1 MTRATDVIGKPVV
14 SADTGR
20 KLGTVGDLLLDD
32 SGRAL
37 VGLVVRHGALR
48 REDVLSADQVQS
60 LGADAVVSRSDRLI
74 DAKEW
79 HGGHARN
86 RDGGSMPD

>member
-48 REDVLSADQVQS
+48 REEILNADQVQS
-60 LGADAVVSRSDRLI
+60 YPSAHGAIPLQ
-74 DAKEW
+74 
-79 HGGHARN
+79 
-86 RDGGSMPD
+86 